1 MTRRTAL
8 MAVIAAVSASGPM
21 LLAGCAGA
29 ATRTD
34 TMPARADHPATHFR
48 IAQFNQGHVRYFA
61 LCLEPACPSVTP
73 KTPSEATDPAA
84 HTDTEARA
92 SFTGT
97 PEAVPDTLVI
107 QFPSGSA
114 ALGPGEARAL
124 SQLSGA
130 MHGTGRIAI
139 AGCTDSTGNDAV
151 NHRLAWARARVVAD
165 HLRDQLG
172 VAPGACRGKG
182 AARAA
187 TWGTI
192 SPALAARPTGAPKSH
207 GIPSWRASHE
217 RRTCIAYEASERAAP
232 AVDAISRQAFPARAS
247 APLGHGAGT
256 ACA

>member
-172 VAPGACRGKG
+172 VAPGRLSWEGRGACCYVGDNLTSIG
-182 AARAA
+182 
-187 TWGTI
+187 
-192 SPALAARPTGAPKSH
+192 
-207 GIPSWRASHE
+207 
-217 RRTCIAYEASERAAP
+217 
-232 AVDAISRQAFPARAS
+232 RQANRRAEVTWHS
-247 APLGHGAGT
+247 FLESQP
-256 ACA
+256 